1 MRRSKT
7 LTLAE
12 VIRDYTKEMKIDGKL
27 REVALV
33 GSWEKI
39 VGRAVASRTTR
50 IYVKDGTLFV
60 HLKSSVIKSELL
72 MMKENLRLR
81 LNEEAG
87 SEIISDIVFR

>member
-12 VIRDYTKEMKIDGKL
+12 VIRDYTREMKIDGKL

-33 GSWEKI
+33 DSWEKI
-39 VGRAVASRTTR
+39 AGRAVASRTTR
-50 IYVKDGTLFV
+50 IYVREGILYV
-60 HLKSSVIKSELL
+60 HLKSSVIRSELL
-72 MMKENLRLR
+72 MMKESIRSR

>member
-12 VIRDYTKEMKIDGKL
+12 VISDYKKEMKIDGKL

-39 VGRAVASRTTR
+39 AGRAVASRTTR
-50 IYVKDGTLFV
+50 IYVKEGILHV
-60 HLKSSVIKSELL
+60 HLKSSVIRSELL
-72 MMKENLRLR
+72 MMKESIRSR
-81 LNEEAG
+81 LNDEAG
-87 SEIISDIVFR
+87 SEIITDIVFR

>member
-12 VIRDYTKEMKIDGKL
+12 VISDYKKEMKIDGKL

-39 VGRAVASRTTR
+39 AGRAVASRTTR
-50 IYVKDGTLFV
+50 IYVREGILFV
-60 HLKSSVIKSELL
+60 HFKSSVIRSELL
-72 MMKENLRLR
+72 MMKESIRAR

-87 SEIISDIVFR
+87 SEIITDIVFR